1 MKEFLNRVF
10 NTEFLP
16 MSEVRK
22 IKIIL
27 TMFLLLVL
35 TASAIPFSI
44 FFDYSTIFKI
54 VVISVFTLIFVL
66 MIFLVKSNHLLSAI
80 HLSIIYTILLTLFY
94 TLGSETIYAY
104 LFFYITLVVI
114 IFYQE
119 IYLYIGYGFIVLLLG
134 GYYTIFHQEG
144 LVLDNDIPGSVALYL
159 IFLFVFFVI
168 FLIQIL
174 LNEKR
179 YTDLNYEWV
188 HINHH
193 IDKYQEHILYYLDSW
208 RKVSKESPFY
218 EDLDFQKA
226 ADELATFI
234 YEQFKDNGREI
245 TNVLDLYIYI
255 HERGLEKILEN
266 DEFSV
271 STKKIA
277 NRLSK
282 YMIDQRSEMFSMMI
296 NFHTRFRESKEYKPN
311 RYSYHVSDLTPYPD
325 EQILAV
331 LLLYIYLSHEIYDID
346 EWDDMTKVL
355 SKEDIEMILSS
366 SDIEEFLSLNQIGF
380 IKDNYDLI
388 LKYLAKKDS

>member
-22 IKIIL
+22 IKIVL

-44 FFDYSTIFKI
+44 FFSYSTLFKVI
-54 VVISVFTLIFVL
+54 VISIFTLIFVL
-66 MIFLVKSNHLLSAI
+66 MIFLVRSNHLLSAI

-94 TLGSETIYAY
+94 TLGSVTIYAY

-119 IYLYIGYGFIVLLLG
+119 IYLYIGYGFIGLLLG

-144 LVLDNDIPGSVALYL
+144 LVLESDIPGSVALYL
-159 IFLFVFFVI
+159 IFLFMFFVI

-208 RKVSKESPFY
+208 RKESKESPFY

-266 DEFSV
+266 EEFSV

-296 NFHTRFRESKEYKPN
+296 NFHTRFRDSQDYRAN

-325 EQILAV
+325 EQILAI

-346 EWDDMTKVL
+346 EWDDMSKVL
-355 SKEDIEMILSS
+355 SKEDIEAILSS
-366 SDIEEFLSLNQIGF
+366 PDIEEFLSLKQIGF